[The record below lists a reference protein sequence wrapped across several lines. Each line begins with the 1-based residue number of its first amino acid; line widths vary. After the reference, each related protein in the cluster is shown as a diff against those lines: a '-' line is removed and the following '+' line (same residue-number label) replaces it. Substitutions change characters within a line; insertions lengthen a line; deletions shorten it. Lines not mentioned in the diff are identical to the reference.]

1 MNKDRRYKFAKNVA
15 LLTITALI
23 MRAASLYFNVYLKNK
38 LGEDGIGLFSLIMN
52 VYSFAV
58 TFATAGISLLS
69 TRLVSE
75 AIGKGRPAEIKSA
88 MKKCFG
94 YSLFFGVSG
103 AVILF
108 LFSAP
113 IGNFLLSDSRT
124 ILSLRALSLTLPFI
138 SLSSA
143 AGGYF
148 TAVRR
153 VTPNAASQMAEQFIR
168 MGLTVAAFSVLS
180 PPGLEYMCLF
190 VVLGALVADIFSFLL
205 SFALYIADI
214 RRHNRA
220 SSKRKDKTLG
230 KKMLSI
236 GLPVAFSSY
245 FRSALVTVEHLLIP
259 RGLRKNG
266 LSHEQSLS
274 QYGCLEAMA
283 LPVIMFPYAFLSPY
297 CSMIVP
303 DIAEKKAAG
312 DSAAVARIT
321 RRSLFFVCA
330 FGVGCAAVLLTCADI
345 LGSVV
350 YESEY
355 ASEYIRLLSP
365 LIPIMYADTLTD
377 SILKGMDEQLY
388 SMRVNIADSL
398 LGVLLALTTVPLFG
412 VKGYILNI
420 FICEIVNFSLS
431 FSRLSSV
438 LKLRLNILA
447 CVGIPLASA
456 AATGLV
462 CRVSLDFMF
471 SLLESEKLICC
482 LSMLTPALLY
492 AAFLLAGGRLKKKSS
507 EKQP

>member
-1 MNKDRRYKFAKNVA
+1 MKKDRLRGFAGNVA
-15 LLTITALI
+15 LLTLTALI

-38 LGEDGIGLFSLIMN
+38 LGEDGVGLFSLIMS

-58 TFATAGISLLS
+58 TFATAGISLLA

-75 AIGKGRPAEIKSA
+75 AIGRGRPAEIKTA
-88 MKKCFG
+88 MRKCFG

-103 AVILF
+103 ALILF
-108 LFSAP
+108 AFSDP
-113 IGNFLLSDSRT
+113 IGTMLLSDRRT
-124 ILSLRALSLTLPFI
+124 VLSLRALAVTLPFI

-153 VTPNAASQMAEQFIR
+153 VSPNAVTQISEQFIR
-168 MGLTVAAFSVLS
+168 MGLTVAAFTFMA
-180 PPGLEYMCLF
+180 PPDLEYMCLF
-190 VVLGALVADIFSFLL
+190 VVLGALAADVISFFI
-205 SFALYIADI
+205 SFALYALDI
-214 RRHNRA
+214 LRHNRA
-220 SSKRKDKTLG
+220 TSKRTDKTLG
-230 KKMLSI
+230 RKMLSI

-259 RGLRKNG
+259 KGLRKSG
-266 LSHEQSLS
+266 LSHEQSLA

-303 DIAEKKAAG
+303 EIAEKKAAE
-312 DSAAVARIT
+312 DSEAVAGIT
-321 RRSLFFVCA
+321 RKSLFFVCA
-330 FGVGCAAVLLTCADI
+330 FGVGCAAVMLSCADLI
-345 LGSVV
+345 GNTV
-350 YESEY
+350 YKSGY
-355 ASEYIRLLSP
+355 AAEYIRLLAP

-398 LGVLLALTTVPLFG
+398 LGVLLALTTVPMLG

-431 FSRLSSV
+431 FSRLASV
-438 LKLRLNILA
+438 LSLKLDIFF
-447 CVGIPLASA
+447 CVGIPLVA
-456 AATGLV
+456 AVATGIV
-462 CRVSLDFMF
+462 CRLSVYPLFSHIGHEKLVLFL
-471 SLLESEKLICC
+471 SLLV
-482 LSMLTPALLY
+482 PAVLY
-492 AAFLLAGGRLKKKSS
+492 VLFLRMCGKFRKRRS
-507 EKQP
+507 Q